1 MKYISV
7 KSICGCL
14 ISGILII
21 MLMLPGSAGASSQ
34 LPDPAGNFYVNDFA
48 GVIDDKTENEL
59 VHYGILLHKKNGA
72 QVVLVTVKSTVGEPI
87 KDYASRLF
95 NSWGIGSAEKNNGL
109 LLLLSVDDDDYW
121 AVQGSGIVESM
132 SDSRISNILS
142 QSLEP
147 DFAAKNYNR
156 GAAKT
161 YAAFVQGLGGAW
173 GASASAGQN
182 VRTYVSDNAGI
193 LSAQTKA
200 YINELSNKYRLSTGS
215 GVYVVTVKNSGG
227 QLQDYTYKKFNSI
240 GAGPKDVMLVMDI
253 QGDDYHVLQGSAI
266 DGVLTNEAIGD
277 MLDSGLEPYFAA
289 KNYNKGATQTLQAFY
304 TYLLERAEG
313 GSGSMTNG
321 GAAINMASAG
331 VLTGTS
337 KAGTAT
343 SGSAGVA
350 ASGAASSTS
359 SHIGGGGIMIFA
371 IIAFLVGLGV
381 RSSRRRSYMGQYGVP
396 YNPYSRRS
404 IRRYGHHHH
413 HGGFGFGAP
422 PPPPRQGGGWFQPP
436 SGGGSNHGD
445 GGQSSGGGA
454 GRRSSGEGGQS
465 SGGGAGRRSSG
476 GSSWSSGGS
485 QNSGAGGRSSGGSS
499 WSSSGSQG
507 SGAGGRS
514 SGGSSWSSG
523 GNHGGGSSSGGGAG
537 RSSGSSGGG
546 NASGGGGVGRHR

>member
-1 MKYISV
+1 M
-7 KSICGCL
+7 
-14 ISGILII
+14 ILV
-21 MLMLPGSAGASSQ
+21 LALPGSAVASSQ
-34 LPDPAGNFYVNDFA
+34 VLNPAGKFYVNDFA

-72 QVVLVTVKSTVGEPI
+72 QVVLVTVKSTNGEPI

-95 NSWGIGSAEKNNGL
+95 DSWGIGSAQKNNGL
-109 LLLLSVDDDDYW
+109 LLLLSIDDDDYW
-121 AVQGSGIVESM
+121 AVQGKGIVESM
-132 SDSRISNILS
+132 SDSRMSNILS

-173 GASASAGQN
+173 GASASTGQN
-182 VRTYVSDNAGI
+182 VRTYVSDNAGV

-227 QLQDYTYKKFNSI
+227 QLQDYTYKKFNSV

-253 QGDDYHVLQGSAI
+253 EGDDYHVLQGSSI
-266 DGVLTNEAIGD
+266 DGVLTNEAIGSI
-277 MLDSGLEPYFAA
+277 LDSGLEPSFAA

-313 GSGSMTNG
+313 GSGTMTNG
-321 GAAINMASAG
+321 GAAIDMASAG
-331 VLTGTS
+331 TFTGTS
-337 KAGTAT
+337 SQGTSPGT
-343 SGSAGVA
+343 SPVRTA
-350 ASGAASSTS
+350 ASGTS
-359 SHIGGGGIMIFA
+359 SSASGHIGGGGILLIVL
-371 IIAFLVGLGV
+371 IAFLVGLGV

-404 IRRYGHHHH
+404 VRRYGHHH
-413 HGGFGFGAP
+413 HGGFGFGA

-454 GRRSSGEGGQS
+454 GRRSSGDGGQS

-476 GSSWSSGGS
+476 GSFWSSGGS
-485 QNSGAGGRSSGGSS
+485 QGGGSEGRSSGGSS
-499 WSSSGSQG
+499 WSSGSSQG
-507 SGAGGRS
+507 GGGGGRS

-523 GNHGGGSSSGGGAG
+523 SNHGGGGSSSGGGAG